1 MRREDTT
8 SRERFSNDYI
18 RELPPELE
26 GIEVDLQRDGLFGV
40 QLHRSEGAFLS
51 FLTALRKPQCVV
63 EIGGLYGASAS
74 WILKALPSSSQ
85 LITLEKSPERA
96 EVLSRHL
103 HQHVTSGRL
112 KVVVGEALTE
122 LAQLDP
128 NFSVEMVFIDADKG
142 GYPDYLA
149 WAEKRLS
156 AGGLLVADNTFL
168 FGAVLEPQAEN
179 VSAKSLKAM
188 QEFNSHVQ
196 QSPAW
201 SGLLLPSTEGMTLA
215 LRTEI
220 A

>member
-112 KVVVGEALTE
+112 
-122 LAQLDP
+122 
-128 NFSVEMVFIDADKG
+128 
-142 GYPDYLA
+142 
-149 WAEKRLS
+149 
-156 AGGLLVADNTFL
+156 
-168 FGAVLEPQAEN
+168 
-179 VSAKSLKAM
+179 
-188 QEFNSHVQ
+188 
-196 QSPAW
+196 
-201 SGLLLPSTEGMTLA
+201 
-215 LRTEI
+215 
-220 A
+220 